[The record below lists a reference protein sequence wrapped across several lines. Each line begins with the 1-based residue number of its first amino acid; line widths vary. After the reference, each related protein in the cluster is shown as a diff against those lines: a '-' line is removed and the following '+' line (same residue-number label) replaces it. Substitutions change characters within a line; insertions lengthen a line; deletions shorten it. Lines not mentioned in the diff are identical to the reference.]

1 MATTLKHLDLGPKVN
16 LCVEGLVLHNGRALM
31 FKRSENSRHF
41 PGVWVD
47 PGGHIDEG
55 EDPMTAIIREIFEE
69 TGVKV
74 GPENVKLKAISTHYH
89 HNMKET
95 YLSFIF
101 LAKIPDFQEA
111 KKDDVEGQSEWIP
124 IRKLLSMKK
133 VFPPSKYYFDH
144 VLNDTSGIMYVHA
157 TWNNGKLVKVNT
169 KLVDLNG

>member
-1 MATTLKHLDLGPKVN
+1 
-16 LCVEGLVLHNGRALM
+16 
-31 FKRSENSRHF
+31 
-41 PGVWVD
+41 
-47 PGGHIDEG
+47 
-55 EDPMTAIIREIFEE
+55 
-69 TGVKV
+69 
-74 GPENVKLKAISTHYH
+74 
-89 HNMKET
+89 MKET